1 MDTLQVASLKNIF
14 NPLKCE
20 DKTVLILK
28 GEFLLYREYGLDLK
42 PRRKEQLLNNSG
54 FGSKSLE

>member
-42 PRRKEQLLNNSG
+42 LRRKEQLFRNSG
-54 FGSKSLE
+54 LGPKSLE

>member
-14 NPLKCE
+14 NPLKYE
-20 DKTVLILK
+20 DKTVFILN
-28 GEFLLYREYGLDLK
+28 GELLLYGDSGVDLK